1 MDMDKSSIPRP
12 IRNIIKTFFLII
24 IIIIIIIR
32 F

>member
-24 IIIIIIIR
+24 IIIIIIR

>member
-24 IIIIIIIR
+24 IIIIIR